1 MSDMTDY
8 EINKRLAEIAGVS
21 LYAKSDESGLCRIR
35 EKSRRTLLWSPLT
48 DWSQLGPLM
57 KAQDISVWSLSAG
70 GPWTAECP
78 YRKHGMMECASANSE
93 ISMERAICLA
103 IIAAHGE

>member
-8 EINKRLAEIAGVS
+8 EINKRLAEIAGYEALPDS
-21 LYAKSDESGLCRIR
+21 LERGAVATTDGF
-35 EKSRRTLLWSPLT
+35 LWSPLT

-57 KAQDISVWSLSAG
+57 KAQDISVWSLSAA

-78 YRKHGMMECASANSE
+78 YRKHGMMECSAATSE

-103 IIAAHGE
+103 IIAAHEE